1 MILNSRVEVPVMLK
15 KVYNYRLEGS
25 KGSWDIKTT
34 EQLEELLKDSER
46 EFYFYLTY
54 AYISNLDL
62 NSILTNDSLALRLA
76 VSIYTEQA
84 RLQGYDCICEYLNQ
98 FMVTDESVVQAKKV
112 INEIRMAEE
121 RERIENG
128 R

>member
-1 MILNSRVEVPVMLK
+1 MILNSRVEVPEMLK

-25 KGSWDIKTT
+25 KGSWNVKTT

-62 NSILTNDSLALRLA
+62 NGILTNDSLILRLA

-84 RLQGYDCICEYLNQ
+84 RTQGYDCICDYLNQ

-112 INEIRMAEE
+112 IREIRMAEE

-128 R
+128 G

>member
-1 MILNSRVEVPVMLK
+1 MNSRVEVPEMLK

-128 R
+128 G